1 MLYFI
6 IGDDMKNEEMNN
18 EIVDEFNEIDKKH
31 KNNDYSV
38 VAILYLCV
46 IVLAILLIRGVMNK
60 KPVNT
65 NQDNVDNSI
74 NDKINNDTDKDIDI
88 NNPDNN
94 QGIDSL
100 PDEPLNESNNDVQPN
115 PSEDVPSEPNDDE
128 PPKIENS
135 QQNDS
140 GIDSGILDY
149 LG

>member
-1 MLYFI
+1 
-6 IGDDMKNEEMNN
+6 MKNEEMNN